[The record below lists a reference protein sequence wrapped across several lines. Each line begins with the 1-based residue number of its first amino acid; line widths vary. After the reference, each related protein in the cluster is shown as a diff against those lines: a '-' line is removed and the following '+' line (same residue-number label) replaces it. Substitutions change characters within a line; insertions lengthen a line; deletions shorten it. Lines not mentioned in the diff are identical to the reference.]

1 MVIIGTQIGEKK
13 RQQQSVREK
22 NKRKRVAN
30 NRQAI
35 QVERQKEGD
44 DTKLQEE
51 DVDIKKKICIIIT
64 YNILIINYLKIE

>member
-1 MVIIGTQIGEKK
+1 MVVIGTQIGEKK
-13 RQQQSVREK
+13 RQLQSVREK

-35 QVERQKEGD
+35 QAERQKEGD

-51 DVDIKKKICIIIT
+51 DVDIKNYFFIYYNIII
-64 YNILIINYLKIE
+64 IQLLKI

>member
-1 MVIIGTQIGEKK
+1 MVVIGTQIGEEK

-35 QVERQKEGD
+35 QAERQKEGD
-44 DTKLQEE
+44 DATLQEE
-51 DVDIKKKICIIIT
+51 DVDIK
-64 YNILIINYLKIE
+64 N

>member
-1 MVIIGTQIGEKK
+1 MVVIGTQIGEKK

-22 NKRKRVAN
+22 NKRKRGAN

-51 DVDIKKKICIIIT
+51 DVDIKKNLHY
-64 YNILIINYLKIE
+64 YNI

>member
-1 MVIIGTQIGEKK
+1 
-13 RQQQSVREK
+13 VRGK
-22 NKRKRVAN
+22 NKRKRDAN

-51 DVDIKKKICIIIT
+51 DVDIK
-64 YNILIINYLKIE
+64 N